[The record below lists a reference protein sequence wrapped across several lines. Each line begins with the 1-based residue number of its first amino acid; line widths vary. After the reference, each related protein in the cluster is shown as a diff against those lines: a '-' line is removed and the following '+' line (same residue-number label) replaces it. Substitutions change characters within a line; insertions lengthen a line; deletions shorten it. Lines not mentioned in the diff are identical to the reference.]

1 MVSAKF
7 YNDYDECDV
16 FASSWAKEG
25 EIEVERLKQLEI
37 MFLNAINWNIVVS
50 KNEFYEKL
58 KTIEKLL
65 AMKEGLSR
73 GWLTYTELEQLMPS
87 TEIIKIL
94 FNYTRIIVFSYVCSI
109 AAIALSGALL
119 TCMLR
124 GNNQSLDVDVDASP
138 PLNFTLID
146 CNRNQNLIEINH
158 NDSSADFSFNSDVTW
173 EIERNYQHITSFY
186 ISPKLFDSVP
196 MKMLLRPQSCDV

>member
-1 MVSAKF
+1 MVSTKF

-16 FASSWAKEG
+16 FASTWAKEG
-25 EIEVERLKQLEI
+25 EIDVERLKQLEI
-37 MFLNAINWNIVVS
+37 MFLNSINWNIVVS

-58 KTIEKLL
+58 KIVEKIL

-73 GWLTYTELEQLMPS
+73 GWLTYTEMEQLIPS

-124 GNNQSLDVDVDASP
+124 GNNQSLDADASS
-138 PLNFTLID
+138 PLNLTLNSTTSTEILE
-146 CNRNQNLIEINH
+146 CKQNNNTL
-158 NDSSADFSFNSDVTW
+158 DFPFNTDDVVNW
-173 EIERNYQHITSFY
+173 EIGRNYQQITSFY
-186 ISPKLFDSVP
+186 ISPTKTFDSVP
-196 MKMLLRPQSCDV
+196 MRMLMRPQCCDV

>member
-1 MVSAKF
+1 MVSTKF

-16 FASSWAKEG
+16 FASTWAKEG
-25 EIEVERLKQLEI
+25 EIDVERLKQLEI
-37 MFLNAINWNIVVS
+37 MFLNSINWNIVVS
-50 KNEFYEKL
+50 RNEFYEKL
-58 KTIEKLL
+58 KIVERIL

-73 GWLTYTELEQLMPS
+73 GWLTYTEMELLMPS

-124 GNNQSLDVDVDASP
+124 GNNQSTDVDASS
-138 PLNFTLID
+138 PLNLTLIECD
-146 CNRNQNLIEINH
+146 SNENH
-158 NDSSADFSFNSDVTW
+158 LNSNNSDFPLNGHEIIGW
-173 EIERNYQHITSFY
+173 EIGRNYQHITTSFY
-186 ISPKLFDSVP
+186 ISPKPFDSVP
-196 MKMLLRPQSCDV
+196 MKMLMRPQS

>member
-37 MFLNAINWNIVVS
+37 MFLNAISWNILVS
-50 KNEFYEKL
+50 KHEFYEKL
-58 KTIEKLL
+58 KTVEKIL

-73 GWLTYTELEQLMPS
+73 GWLTYTELDQLMPS

-119 TCMLR
+119 TCILR
-124 GNNQSLDVDVDASP
+124 GHNQSLDVDVSS

-146 CNRNQNLIEINH
+146 CDQNQNLIEINH
-158 NDSSADFSFNSDVTW
+158 NDSSAEFPFNPDVKW
-173 EIERNYQHITSFY
+173 EIERKYQHLTNFY
-186 ISPKLFDSVP
+186 ISPVPFDSVP